1 MRTLLKNQQK
11 MYYAL
16 YKGSEPTYVL
26 DENNEIV
33 YEYYEDSDGNKI
45 YYLDDDGNRIPTETG
60 ENRNVYENPVEF
72 YGNIAM
78 SGGESEAVE
87 YGLDMSQYSA
97 VLIVSKGSIP
107 ITETSRIWHTT
118 EPAMNKYGTVDEFSA
133 DYTVVKV
140 SPSLNYDKYIL
151 QRVNK

>member
-1 MRTLLKNQQK
+1 MRTLMRNKQK
-11 MYYAL
+11 MCYAL

-26 DENNEIV
+26 DENGDKIISYIDEEGNI
-33 YEYYEDSDGNKI
+33 YYE
-45 YYLDDDGNRIPTETG
+45 ETG
-60 ENRNVYENPVEF
+60 EERNVYENPVEF
-72 YGNIAM
+72 FGNISM

-97 VLIVSKGSIP
+97 VLIVAKGSIP
-107 ITETSRIWHTT
+107 INETSRIWRTT
-118 EPAMNKYGTVDEFSA
+118 EPTMNKYGTVDEFSA

>member
-1 MRTLLKNQQK
+1 

-16 YKGSEPTYVL
+16 YKGSEPAYAL
-26 DENNEIV
+26 DENGDKIINYIDEEGNI
-33 YEYYEDSDGNKI
+33 YYE
-45 YYLDDDGNRIPTETG
+45 ETG

-87 YGLDMSQYSA
+87 YGLDVSSYSA
-97 VLIVSKGSIP
+97 VMITDKGSIP

-118 EPAMNKYGTVDEFSA
+118 EPIMNKYGTVDEFSA

>member
-1 MRTLLKNQQK
+1 MRTLMRNKQK

-26 DENNEIV
+26 DENGDKIISYIDEEGNI
-33 YEYYEDSDGNKI
+33 YYE
-45 YYLDDDGNRIPTETG
+45 ETG
-60 ENRNVYENPVEF
+60 EERNVYENPVEF
-72 YGNIAM
+72 FGNISM

-87 YGLDMSQYSA
+87 YGLDVSSYSA
-97 VLIVSKGSIP
+97 VMITDKGSIP
-107 ITETSRIWHTT
+107 ITETSRIWKET
-118 EPAMNKYGTVDEFSA
+118 EPKMNKYGTVDEFSA